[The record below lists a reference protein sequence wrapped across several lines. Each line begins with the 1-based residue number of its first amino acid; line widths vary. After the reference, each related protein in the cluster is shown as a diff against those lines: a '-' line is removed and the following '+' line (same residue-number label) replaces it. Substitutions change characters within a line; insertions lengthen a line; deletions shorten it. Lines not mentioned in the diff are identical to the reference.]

1 VAYFDQIA
9 DLGHKYYGKF
19 YRPSLLLSDKGQNM
33 RHIVESP
40 FEMVQSAIYPIFY
53 AKRTK
58 FKSGFENIEK
68 LLDFLPIGIINIFGN
83 KRRS

>member
-1 VAYFDQIA
+1 
-9 DLGHKYYGKF
+9 
-19 YRPSLLLSDKGQNM
+19 M

-83 KRRS
+83 QRRS